1 MVTVDGNWVV
11 LGMTRTNTVETETL
25 SSVDDPAIKFEENGV
40 IEFGDDKVATV
51 SYTLDL
57 SSLSD
62 DGYTAWSLNYGNTAG
77 EWKADTYLFIQKRA
91 AHEYTVAIGYDG
103 VAHTVINSIK
113 NEDDMHTENLRLIS
127 VVPEERE
134 ITLTENDDIVDITLK
149 ATKSDDVVTLST
161 TVEDQQLLCPH
172 STLSRL
178 LLQTLLESEHF
189 GMSLATLIK

>member
-77 EWKADTYLFIQKRA
+77 EWKADTCLFIQKRV
-91 AHEYTVAIGYDG
+91 AHEYTVAIGYDE
-103 VAHTVINSIK
+103 VAHTIINSIK

-127 VVPEERE
+127 E
-134 ITLTENDDIVDITLK
+134 LK
-149 ATKSDDVVTLST
+149 IR
-161 TVEDQQLLCPH
+161 QLPCLP
-172 STLSRL
+172 STLSRQ
-178 LLQTLLESEHF
+178 LLQTLLESEYF
-189 GMSLATLIK
+189 GMSLATLMK